1 MSCPSLYRNY
11 KITCNDAEI
20 PPNCEDTVDEETL
33 RYDRCAKKREFF
45 KNKCVPENKRDEGHE
60 FAIKSAKEKSNM
72 CISKFSKLKSK
83 SIQNIDIKPLVK
95 EEMKSL
101 IRKQPK
107 KKEPKAPIIQPD
119 TVSDEELEFQLKEDE
134 KKRQMYLDIV
144 SIKIEEIYPNIHYR
158 DNYLVLQKIILDKF
172 KTEQL
177 SVEDLREISEIKD
190 ISNLILEDP
199 IIDLDFESK
208 SPLIVIYLFERNPST
223 RMFVPASF
231 RVGDVLDR
239 LLHLHLL
246 KKGFKPKDYTA
257 CEKDLSLLNLN
268 KNVVSEIGIGNIFY
282 LTNDRLILN
291 SKLNQKEAFFLQT
304 DFLSKIGVESVSDD
318 YDEMITNLV
327 KRIKEM
333 RNAYSKEE
341 IIYLLKDNIKKGY
354 LSFLE
359 DLINNSKTRI
369 FKNIL
374 MAKKE
379 ELEAETSRLKGNL
392 DILLRG

>member
-20 PPNCEDTVDEETL
+20 PPNCEDTVDEETLRLKSL

-246 KKGFKPKDYTA
+246 KKGFK
-257 CEKDLSLLNLN
+257 
-268 KNVVSEIGIGNIFY
+268 F
-282 LTNDRLILN
+282 
-291 SKLNQKEAFFLQT
+291 
-304 DFLSKIGVESVSDD
+304 
-318 YDEMITNLV
+318 
-327 KRIKEM
+327 IKFE
-333 RNAYSKEE
+333 
-341 IIYLLKDNIKKGY
+341 
-354 LSFLE
+354 
-359 DLINNSKTRI
+359 
-369 FKNIL
+369 
-374 MAKKE
+374 
-379 ELEAETSRLKGNL
+379 
-392 DILLRG
+392 